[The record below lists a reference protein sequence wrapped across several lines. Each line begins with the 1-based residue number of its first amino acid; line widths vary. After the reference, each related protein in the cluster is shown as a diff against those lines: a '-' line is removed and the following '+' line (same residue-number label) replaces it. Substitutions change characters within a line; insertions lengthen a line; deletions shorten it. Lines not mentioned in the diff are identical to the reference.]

1 MEFRT
6 RDHVPALTGV
16 LSVISLALVFG
27 AVLGV
32 FEGSLPHAPEAIVDA
47 IPHVNVIISAV
58 AIGTISTGWR
68 AIRNEK
74 TGRHRALMVV
84 SLVLF
89 VVFLV
94 LYFYR
99 VTLEG
104 PTPFPGPETVYT
116 FVYLPVLA
124 IHILLALLCIPLLYY
139 VFLLALS
146 HPPEELP
153 QTNHPRIGRIAA
165 PLWTITFA
173 LGIVVYLLSYV
184 IY

>member
-6 RDHVPALTGV
+6 RDHVPVLAGV
-16 LSVISLALVFG
+16 LSVISLALIFG

-32 FEGSLPHAPEAIVDA
+32 FEGSLPHASEAIVDA
-47 IPHVNVIISAV
+47 IPLVNAIISAV

-74 TGRHRALMVV
+74 IGRHRALMVV

-99 VTLEG
+99 ITLEG
-104 PTPFPGPETVYT
+104 PTPFPGPEMIYQY
-116 FVYLPVLA
+116 VYLPILA

-139 VFLLALS
+139 VLLLALS
-146 HPPEELP
+146 HTPEELP
-153 QTNHPRIGRIAA
+153 RTNHPRVGRIAA
-165 PLWTITFA
+165 PLWVITFA
-173 LGIVVYLLSYV
+173 LGIVVYLLLYV